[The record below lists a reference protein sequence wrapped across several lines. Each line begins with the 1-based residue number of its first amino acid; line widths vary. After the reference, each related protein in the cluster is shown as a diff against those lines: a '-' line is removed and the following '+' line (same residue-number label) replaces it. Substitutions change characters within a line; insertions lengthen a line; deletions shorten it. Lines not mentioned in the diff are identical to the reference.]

1 MNLMHRTSLIV
12 IILVIAAGGAFA
24 YSPDD
29 RFVDI
34 ATARSDIDER
44 NQEIS
49 RLESENETLTQQIA
63 DNEEYLVERNDK
75 HDKVEVAITRM
86 NEAIADMLRIMSD
99 MTDKAAADKFQ
110 QSIDESR
117 QTRNDLMDTRSK
129 LEVQIADTEQSLEED
144 QTQLNVNRAKI
155 AKLQG
160 EIETLN
166 VQIARTEEQQ
176 EKLDFTIQQAEAALA
191 EIEQLVSEIG
201 SVE

>member
-1 MNLMHRTSLIV
+1 MNLMSKTSMIV
-12 IILVIAAGGAFA
+12 LILVITAGGAFA

-34 ATARSDIDER
+34 ATAQSDIDER

-49 RLESENETLTQQIA
+49 RLEGENETLVQQIA
-63 DNEEYLVERNDK
+63 DNEDYLVERNDK

-86 NEAIADMLRIMSD
+86 NEAIADMLRIMTE
-99 MTDKAAADKFQ
+99 MTDQAAANKFQ

-117 QTRNDLMDTRSK
+117 QTRNNLMDTRSK
-129 LEVQIADTEQSLEED
+129 LEVQIADAQESLDED
-144 QTQLNVNRAKI
+144 RVQLNVNRAKI
-155 AKLQG
+155 VKLQG
-160 EIETLN
+160 EIDTLN

-176 EKLDFTIQQAEAALA
+176 KKLDFTIQQAEDALA
-191 EIEQLVSEIG
+191 EIQQLVDEIG